1 MNKSFPIFISYK
13 RIDKE
18 RVFAIKDS
26 IEKNVGEKC
35 WIDLDGIESD
45 AQFVNVI
52 IKAINNADVFLFMYS
67 HSHTEINDYKKDW
80 TVREISFA
88 QKKNKRIVFV
98 NIDNTPLTDWFEI
111 MFGLQQQ
118 VDASSDI
125 LMKKLYIDIQ
135 NWLGKDS
142 GNSIDQNDTFKELNQ
157 DNNPSNTSTT
167 FNYTFLPVLNGP
179 ESFIFGDI
187 LEVKAIN
194 PLKKAVWEIYCGT
207 ECLYKSNI
215 IQTNRVIKLYENT
228 EKIRFIMNGHV
239 SKVEKYKTKQLTIRY
254 SHYDNPSICA
264 DLSIDEFSSYEKKAH
279 GNIKSSS
286 VDSKVDGMSSN
297 NLSKPILIGPE
308 RKSFIYYETILI
320 NVQNPVKNAVWE
332 ILTDSSCAYKS
343 NSINPAWGKKV
354 FLKEFESNE
363 KIRFKIARDIG
374 DGYSYSADKVLIRYY
389 QSDNPNILAELT
401 LSSLNKY

>member
-18 RVFAIKDS
+18 RVFAIKDR

-167 FNYTFLPVLNGP
+167 FNHTLLPVLNGP

-194 PLKKAVWEIYCGT
+194 PHKKAVWEIYCGA

-239 SKVEKYKTKQLTIRY
+239 SKVEKDKTKQLTIRY
-254 SHYDNPSICA
+254 SHNDNPSICA
-264 DLSIDEFSSYEKKAH
+264 DLSIDEFSSYEKKAN

-297 NLSKPILIGPE
+297 NLSKPVLIGPE

>member
-18 RVFAIKDS
+18 RVFAIKDR

-167 FNYTFLPVLNGP
+167 FNHTLLPVLNGP

-194 PLKKAVWEIYCGT
+194 PHKKAVWEIYCGA

-239 SKVEKYKTKQLTIRY
+239 SKVEKDKTKHFTIRY
-254 SHYDNPSICA
+254 SHNDNPSICA
-264 DLSIDEFSSYEKKAH
+264 DLSIDEFSSYEKKAN

-297 NLSKPILIGPE
+297 NLSKPVLIGPE